1 MVLSVCGLCAAR
13 GAAHVYVCRDPLF
26 HLSRVRLARE
36 RTAYRCE
43 QCQWGLG
50 ADRGLGAY
58 FKRPVRQL
66 RAGRQEVGVSAH
78 KHKRAHWMLQYD
90 TLQPHHSSVGSW
102 VWGTITGIS
111 VESPA
116 WVESPP
122 PLGAA
127 ARLPTLQSQ
136 KSSDEDA
143 SSLLATPHSSR
154 RRAMTAESGSG
165 CGGGG
170 GERKKPRAA
179 PTSVMD
185 DQEVLTGIHER
196 ARGCA
201 CSLRGGSLSLFRS
214 SAGSGRD
221 SGEPGT
227 GRVARG
233 APGQLRLG
241 GCRLL
246 FLRADFF
253 WWRHTRCR

>member
-1 MVLSVCGLCAAR
+1 M
-13 GAAHVYVCRDPLF
+13 
-26 HLSRVRLARE
+26 
-36 RTAYRCE
+36 
-43 QCQWGLG
+43 
-50 ADRGLGAY
+50 
-58 FKRPVRQL
+58 
-66 RAGRQEVGVSAH
+66 SAH

-90 TLQPHHSSVGSW
+90 TLQSHHSSAGSW

-196 ARGCA
+196 ARGCT

-221 SGEPGT
+221 SGEPGAV
-227 GRVARG
+227 GSRG
-233 APGQLRLG
+233 AAAH
-241 GCRLL
+241 CVCL
-246 FLRADFF
+246 FLSLVDYLLVAACTHSLPDERRSEHPLRRAPA
-253 WWRHTRCR
+253 RPSLVVHA